1 MLISDWS
8 SYVCSSDLFAL
19 FRLDAMLLQRLDTQ
33 RGGIAG
39 GADRHCLLG
48 GEGIRQLDQPFG
60 LDASLLA
67 ETAPVAFADAPAVED
82 DTVADF
88 PLRTVAG
95 FDDTGKI
102 DARHH
107 REFADR
113 SEEHTSEFQSLMR

>member
-1 MLISDWS
+1 
-8 SYVCSSDLFAL
+8 
-19 FRLDAMLLQRLDTQ
+19 MLLQRLDTQ

-82 DTVADF
+82 DTVAAL

-95 FDDTGKI
+95 F
-102 DARHH
+102 
-107 REFADR
+107 EDR
-113 SEEHTSEFQSLMR
+113 SEERVSGQSVSVRDDLGGRVITTKNKKTY